1 MNDTL
6 PQVGHF
12 EFSNA
17 QIFTIL
23 VKRIHLQTRY
33 RVGDTVATFS
43 GGNIMIRHR
52 ED

>member
-6 PQVGHF
+6 SQVGHF
-12 EFSNA
+12 EFSDA

-23 VKRIHLQTRY
+23 VQCIHLQTRY
-33 RVGDTVATFS
+33 RVGNTVATFS
-43 GGNIMIRHR
+43 GGNIMVRHG